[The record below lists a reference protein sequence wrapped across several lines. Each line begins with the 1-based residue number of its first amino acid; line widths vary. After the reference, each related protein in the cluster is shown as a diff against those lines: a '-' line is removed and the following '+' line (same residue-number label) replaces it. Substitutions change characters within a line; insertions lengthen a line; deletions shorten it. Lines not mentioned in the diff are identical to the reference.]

1 MLDSAPLAARM
12 RPRALAEVL
21 GQAHLLA
28 TESVLRRALENKRPY
43 SMILWGPPGCGKTTL
58 ANLVAEVCGADLV
71 AISAVLAGVSEI
83 RQAVASAQNS
93 LQLQRR
99 TVLFVDEIHRF
110 NKAQQDALLPHVE
123 DGTVI
128 LVGATTENPSFAING
143 ALLSRARV
151 HVLKAVDQDA
161 LVALLQRALT
171 DTERGLG
178 KLGLRSDEATLAHI
192 AASSDGDA
200 RRALTLLEV
209 ASELAND
216 RVIEAAHVAQALG
229 ASYRRFDK
237 HGDLHSDQISAL
249 HKTIRNS
256 NPDAALYWLCRMLDG
271 GVDPNF
277 IARRLTRAAAEDIGN
292 ADPRAL
298 PLAIAA
304 WQAYER
310 LGSPEGEL
318 ALAQLTLYLASAA
331 KSNASYLAYNQ
342 AREFVAAN
350 GTSDVPNH
358 LRNAPTKLM
367 KSMGFGAD
375 YQYDHDY
382 PDAFA
387 ASQTGFPEPFDQS
400 MEFYQPVARG
410 LEIKIAEKLAWLRAA
425 RVSAKRKETK

>member
-28 TESVLRRALENKRPY
+28 NESVLRRALENKRPY

-151 HVLKAVDQDA
+151 HVLKAVDSDA
-161 LVALLQRALT
+161 LVALLQRALVDET
-171 DTERGLG
+171 RGLG
-178 KLGLRSDEATLAHI
+178 KLALHCDQATLQQI
-192 AASSDGDA
+192 AASADGDA

-209 ASELAND
+209 ASELAD
-216 RVIEAAHVAQALG
+216 AKVIEPLHVAQALG
-229 ASYRRFDK
+229 AAYRRFDK

-331 KSNASYLAYNQ
+331 KSNASYVAYNQ
-342 AREFVAAN
+342 AREFVAAH

-387 ASQTGFPEPFDQS
+387 ATQTGFPEQFDQATQ
-400 MEFYQPVARG
+400 FYQPVSRG
-410 LEIKIAEKLAWLRAA
+410 LEIKIAEKLAWLRAN
-425 RVSAKRKETK
+425 RTTGDRKEPK